1 MFSHTNKKTQVLGS
15 LEHDRI
21 ETNQWQG
28 NEIRFMRSNEHTRER
43 SGTWNT
49 SGLQGPALTLVQ
61 GDEKAPK
68 YVLMV

>member
-1 MFSHTNKKTQVLGS
+1 MLGS